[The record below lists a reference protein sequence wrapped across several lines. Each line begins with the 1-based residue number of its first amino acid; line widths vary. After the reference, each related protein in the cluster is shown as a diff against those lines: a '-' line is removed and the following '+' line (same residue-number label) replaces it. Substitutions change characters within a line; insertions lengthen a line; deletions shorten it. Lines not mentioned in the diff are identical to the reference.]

1 MADSP
6 RKQEIL
12 LPVKT
17 GFIVFT
23 LVAALLANLLP
34 WQGILFWLR
43 PDFAAVVLLYW
54 CVQQPRKV
62 GIAAAF
68 LLGLAMDVA
77 NGNLLG
83 QHALAYIVMAYA
95 GIILHRRLQMFNQ
108 SQQMLHVMPL
118 LLIAQVIILLVRLM
132 TGADFPGWG
141 YFLASATGAALWPV
155 LAALLRIP
163 QRPRTDPNVV

>member
-17 GFIVFT
+17 GFILFT

-34 WQGILFWLR
+34 WQGVLFWLR

-54 CVQQPRKV
+54 CVQQPRKA
-62 GIAAAF
+62 GIGAAF
-68 LLGLAMDVA
+68 ILGLTMDVA

-83 QHALAYIVMAYA
+83 QHALAYVVMAYV
-95 GIILHRRLQMFNQ
+95 GIILHRRLQMFNL
-108 SQQMLHVMPL
+108 SQQMLNVIPL
-118 LLIAQVIILLVRLM
+118 LLISQVIILLVRLM
-132 TGADFPGWG
+132 AGANFPGWG
-141 YFLASATGAALWPV
+141 YFLASASGAALWPV
-155 LAALLRIP
+155 LTALLKIP
-163 QRPRTDPNVV
+163 QRPRTDPNAV